1 MQVNKVENVWKRRFS
16 GTKREENGVNT
27 ANRYSTET
35 AWNGAVF
42 RSGVIRYVIW
52 NDGLRL

>member
-1 MQVNKVENVWKRRFS
+1 MQVNKVVNVWKRRFS
-16 GTKREENGVNT
+16 DSKRQKYGVNT
-27 ANRYSTET
+27 AHRYLTET